1 MVKGKLLVALSVLI
15 NLGLLV
21 YFKYAYFF
29 TDTLNQI
36 IDSDLNVINYLAL
49 WTNESTGTHFEVS
62 QILLPVGISFFT
74 FQTISYSIDVYR
86 KKLKPVNNILDF
98 GFYVSFFPQ
107 LVAGP
112 IVRAAD
118 FIPQLYKKFQ
128 LTKYEFGLAV
138 FWILRGLI
146 KKYLLA
152 TT

>member
-1 MVKGKLLVALSVLI
+1 VVKGKLLVALSVLI

-74 FQTISYSIDVYR
+74 FQTINTTMKMPKQYA
-86 KKLKPVNNILDF
+86 KPMEGV
-98 GFYVSFFPQ
+98 
-107 LVAGP
+107 
-112 IVRAAD
+112 
-118 FIPQLYKKFQ
+118 
-128 LTKYEFGLAV
+128 
-138 FWILRGLI
+138 
-146 KKYLLA
+146 
-152 TT
+152 